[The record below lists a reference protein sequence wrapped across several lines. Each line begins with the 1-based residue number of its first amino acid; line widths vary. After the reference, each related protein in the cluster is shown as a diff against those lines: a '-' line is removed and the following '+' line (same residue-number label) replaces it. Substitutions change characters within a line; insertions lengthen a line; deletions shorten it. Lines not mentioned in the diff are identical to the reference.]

1 MTCKSLSSLSG
12 FISIFLFCHIQMP
25 LNGWWNCSWSS
36 LDRPSLKV
44 NTSCTGLTI
53 KVNEAIKSLPFIMT
67 IVSAHTPTPL
77 SAKAINLCKV
87 RFRHFIP
94 AGNKNLIALYQ
105 CKSSQLWQL
114 DAVRR
119 PSKKKKGNV
128 SVPLKKKKS
137 LNAAVWKDNCSRLW
151 SRWTGWND
159 RSCQCAGVKW
169 VSVCKKTKTGEL
181 ALPDIRHPQ

>member
-1 MTCKSLSSLSG
+1 MTCKSLASLSG

-36 LDRPSLKV
+36 LDRPLLKV
-44 NTSCTGLTI
+44 NTSCTGLAI
-53 KVNEAIKSLPFIMT
+53 KVNEAIKSMPFIMT

-128 SVPLKKKKS
+128 SVPLKKKKKILKCCCLERQLQPS
-137 LNAAVWKDNCSRLW
+137 PEPLDRLELPL
-151 SRWTGWND
+151 
-159 RSCQCAGVKW
+159 CQCAGCEVGQC
-169 VSVCKKTKTGEL
+169 V
-181 ALPDIRHPQ
+181 